1 MFIHITNARVF
12 APENLG
18 VQHLLVAAGK
28 ILSMSPDAINP
39 GSIENVVTVD
49 VEGRRMIPGL
59 VDGHSHIIGGGGES
73 GYSSRVPTSKLSQ
86 YTEAGVTTVVGLL
99 GTDDTVHTT
108 GSLVTRARGLTEEG
122 ISAYCYT
129 GGYHVPCTTL
139 TGSVRGDIVY
149 IDRIIGVGELA
160 ISDHRSSQP
169 TFDELLR
176 VAADAHVAGMMTGKA
191 GVVHLHLGDGERR
204 LSMVR
209 DAIAQSEIPA
219 RVFNPTH
226 VNRNEPLF
234 LEAVALTKAG
244 CTIDVTAYPSI
255 EGDSGIGADRA
266 LIRYLE
272 SGCSPQHITV
282 SSDGGGCLPQFDDDG
297 HITHMNVGDPRALLD
312 TINALVLAGVPLE
325 DVVPA
330 FTSNV
335 ARHLRLGYKGVLAEG
350 CDADLLVLNED
361 GSLWGT
367 MAMGQWHIQ
376 DSQSIKFGQ
385 FENYDRYE
393 Q

>member
-1 MFIHITNARVF
+1 MFIHITNAQVF
-12 APENLG
+12 APESLG

-28 ILSMSPDAINP
+28 IVSMSPDAIDL

-49 VEGRRMIPGL
+49 AEGRRLIPGL
-59 VDGHSHIIGGGGES
+59 VDGHSHINGGGGES
-73 GYSSRVPTSKLSQ
+73 GYSSRVPTVKLSQ
-86 YTEAGVTTVVGLL
+86 YTGAGVTTVVGLL

-108 GSLVTRARGLTEEG
+108 GSLVTGARGLIDEG
-122 ISAYCYT
+122 LSAYCYT

-149 IDRIIGVGELA
+149 IDPIIGVGELA

-169 TFDELLR
+169 TLDELLR
-176 VAADAHVAGMMTGKA
+176 VAADSHVAGMMTGKA

-204 LSMVR
+204 LSMVH

-234 LEAVALTKAG
+234 LEAMELTKAG
-244 CTIDVTAYPSI
+244 CTIDITAYPLV
-255 EGDSGIGADRA
+255 EGDTGIGADRA

-272 SGCSPQHITV
+272 SGCSPDHITV

-297 HITHMNVGDPRALLD
+297 HVTRMGVGDPRVLLD
-312 TINALVLAGVPLE
+312 VINALARVGVPLE

-335 ARHLRLGYKGVLAEG
+335 ARHLRLRYKGVVAKG
-350 CDADLLVLNED
+350 CDADLVVLNED

-367 MAMGQWHIQ
+367 MAMGQWHVQ
-376 DSQSIKFGQ
+376 DSQLLRLGH
-385 FENYDRYE
+385 FENL
-393 Q
+393 

>member
-12 APENLG
+12 APESLG

-28 ILSMSPDAINP
+28 IVSMSPDAIDL

-49 VEGRRMIPGL
+49 VEGRRLIPGL
-59 VDGHSHIIGGGGES
+59 VDGHSHIVGGGGES
-73 GYSSRVPTSKLSQ
+73 GYNSRVPTVKLSQ
-86 YTEAGVTTVVGLL
+86 YTGAGVTTVVGLL
-99 GTDDTVHTT
+99 GTDDTVQTT
-108 GSLVTRARGLTEEG
+108 GSLVTRARGLTDEG
-122 ISAYCYT
+122 LSAYCYT
-129 GGYHVPCTTL
+129 GGYHMPCTTL

-149 IDRIIGVGELA
+149 IDPIIGVGELA

-169 TFDELLR
+169 TLDELLR

-226 VNRNEPLF
+226 VNRNEALF
-234 LEAVALTKAG
+234 AEAVELTKAG
-244 CTIDVTAYPSI
+244 CTIDVTAYPVNYSN
-255 EGDSGIGADRA
+255 SGIGADRA

-272 SGCSPQHITV
+272 SGCSPEHVTV
-282 SSDGGGCLPQFDDDG
+282 SSDGGGCLPQFDEDG
-297 HITHMNVGDPRALLD
+297 RITHMDVGDPRVLLD
-312 TINALVLAGVPLE
+312 TINALVLVGVPLE
-325 DVVPA
+325 DVMPA

-335 ARHLRLGYKGVLAEG
+335 ARHLRLGYKGVLAVG
-350 CDADLLVLNED
+350 CDADMVILNED

-367 MAMGQWHIQ
+367 MAMGQWHVL
-376 DSQSIKFGQ
+376 DSQLVKLGR